1 MRRFSAIM
9 VETVKGEKVGLFL
22 HTLVQHS
29 RWEGVSLTFRVP
41 LSHVRIHSWKKRS
54 GSENKR
60 FDTFFSVLVAGWTQ
74 YHSRRMTGLSGSRD
88 EGRKKRE
95 K

>member
-1 MRRFSAIM
+1 M
-9 VETVKGEKVGLFL
+9 VETVKGEKVGSFL

-29 RWEGVSLTFRVP
+29 CWEGVSLTFGVP

-54 GSENKR
+54 GSEKKR
-60 FDTFFSVLVAGWTQ
+60 FYTFFSVLVAGWTQ
-74 YHSRRMTGLSGSRD
+74 KHSRRMMGLSGNRA
-88 EGRKKRE
+88 GGQKKRE